1 MHGGEE
7 GCRQGHDAACTCS
20 SIVGVCSYE
29 CARPGQLDLGDLPC
43 KACMNP
49 ERVWLGVTV
58 RVKGMDDR
66 RAFGKQPC
74 KWACLGRRLPRA
86 FARAHAAPAHAC
98 GALRSGFALSG
109 ACRRTN
115 VRA

>member
-1 MHGGEE
+1 MRATRSTRPRGPAV
-7 GCRQGHDAACTCS
+7 QG
-20 SIVGVCSYE
+20 VYE
-29 CARPGQLDLGDLPC
+29 
-43 KACMNP
+43 NP

-98 GALRSGFALSG
+98 GALRSSFALSG